1 MHYQRVVFNDLVHRR
16 THASPREFV
25 PLVHAALDENRE
37 DGRADDPRRVTAHP
51 VEHRAVRE
59 RLGLELGALRFELVD
74 GKAEAAHHLEKESGV
89 RYAERELSSLLF
101 EEIFGESDANVG
113 RRALTENAS
122 QEDGKVAH
130 VRLIL
135 VAEVRQELGS
145 AEAWPREPRPGEV
158 VLSIHDREQ
167 SHDERVREIDVH
179 HRIVTLPMD
188 RGHDPQEGGTLVDRS
203 TRLL

>member
-1 MHYQRVVFNDLVHRR
+1 MRYTER
-16 THASPREFV
+16 T
-25 PLVHAALDENRE
+25 
-37 DGRADDPRRVTAHP
+37 
-51 VEHRAVRE
+51 
-59 RLGLELGALRFELVD
+59 
-74 GKAEAAHHLEKESGV
+74 
-89 RYAERELSSLLF
+89 LSSLLF

-179 HRIVTLPMD
+179 RRIVTLPLN
-188 RGHDPQEGGTLVDRS
+188 RGHDPREGGTLVDRS
-203 TRLL
+203 SRLL